1 MKPFAMC
8 AALLTVAAG
17 TVASGDAFAEITRQN
32 ATGMCQG
39 ALPAFDTQIRKRPLA
54 VRNEGT
60 APAFVSCSLA
70 GTQGEVHESVEI
82 VFTNSGAT
90 DAVVN
95 CTVVSGRA
103 TFSTP
108 PQYYPQPELAL
119 PASGSDSVVYEF
131 DNAVDPAN
139 LVNASCMLPPGVS
152 LDYIRHDSVDPV

>member
-1 MKPFAMC
+1 MVRCEDGARRNPSPTIHFSEVYMRNSIVTS
-8 AALLTVAAG
+8 AALLAAG
-17 TVASGDAFAEITRQN
+17 LGMAAPGNAFAEITRQN

-119 PASGSDSVVYEF
+119 PASGSNSVVYEF
-131 DNAVDPAN
+131 
-139 LVNASCMLPPGVS
+139 
-152 LDYIRHDSVDPV
+152 